1 MTETSEPATSESDEH
16 GDEVAKVVDRLA
28 SRFPTLERDHIAD
41 IVEEEHDRLNGARV
55 RDFIP
60 VLVEHAA
67 TDRLREEATPVL
79 PTAEAAADG
88 VGRFPANDSDPMEMQ
103 RRREGTS
110 GPLLGNAGGS

>member
-1 MTETSEPATSESDEH
+1 MTETNEPAMIGTDEH
-16 GDEVAKVVDRLA
+16 GDEVAKVIDRLA
-28 SRFPTLERDHIAD
+28 TRFPTLERDHIAD

-67 TDRLREEATPVL
+67 TDRLREEATPLL
-79 PTAEAAADG
+79 PSAEDAADG
-88 VGRFPANDSDPMEMQ
+88 VGNFATNSSDPMEVE
-103 RRREGTS
+103 RRRQQPG